1 MVFGNDREQ
10 LEYKLSPCCSPIPGD
25 KVFGFL
31 TINDG
36 IKIHKHD
43 CPNALSMQ
51 ANFAYRVIKAQWID
65 SNQPEF
71 NVVLKLSGLDQIGL
85 VNELTKVISNT
96 MNVNITSL
104 SFDTKGG
111 IFHGTISLSVKNN
124 NYVIKLIN
132 HLKNMNG
139 IDKVVR
145 V

>member
-1 MVFGNDREQ
+1 
-10 LEYKLSPCCSPIPGD
+10 
-25 KVFGFL
+25 
-31 TINDG
+31 
-36 IKIHKHD
+36 
-43 CPNALSMQ
+43 MQ

>member
-1 MVFGNDREQ
+1 
-10 LEYKLSPCCSPIPGD
+10 
-25 KVFGFL
+25 
-31 TINDG
+31 
-36 IKIHKHD
+36 
-43 CPNALSMQ
+43 
-51 ANFAYRVIKAQWID
+51 
-65 SNQPEF
+65 
-71 NVVLKLSGLDQIGL
+71 
-85 VNELTKVISNT
+85 